1 MDKLVYYGVKEQVG
15 RKTEFQ
21 RFVKKYEIR
30 GHSSKNQQSNQ
41 NPVDGFIRELRRRW
55 YRTMFRTYFPR
66 SLWCYGIPYVAKIM
80 QLTASFT
87 AKLQGI
93 ASLEALIGE
102 TPDISQYLDFGLYD
116 RVWFKEDAGLG
127 ETALGRFLGVSN
139 QFGSLMSYWIL
150 PERGIP
156 VSRTTVQKVTKLEVY
171 TDQNKK

>member
-1 MDKLVYYGVKEQVG
+1 MEAHLIKRKADCCDLLVRFVRTYGAMDKLVYYGVKEQVG

-87 AKLQGI
+87 AKLQEI

-102 TPDISQYLDFGLYD
+102 TPDISQYPDS
-116 RVWFKEDAGLG
+116 V
-127 ETALGRFLGVSN
+127 
-139 QFGSLMSYWIL
+139 I
-150 PERGIP
+150 
-156 VSRTTVQKVTKLEVY
+156 
-171 TDQNKK
+171 